1 MLLMSSFLSF
11 FSQGFSTHSA
21 NHGMRNVELE
31 VVSVTGRGPY
41 DISLKSPPSK
51 NVAPPTWYW
60 LFVLI
65 NGIPNRDGITLYINQ

>member
-1 MLLMSSFLSF
+1 
-11 FSQGFSTHSA
+11 
-21 NHGMRNVELE
+21 MRNVELE
-31 VVSVTGRGPY
+31 IVSVTGRGPY
-41 DISLKSPPSK
+41 NIILKSPPSK